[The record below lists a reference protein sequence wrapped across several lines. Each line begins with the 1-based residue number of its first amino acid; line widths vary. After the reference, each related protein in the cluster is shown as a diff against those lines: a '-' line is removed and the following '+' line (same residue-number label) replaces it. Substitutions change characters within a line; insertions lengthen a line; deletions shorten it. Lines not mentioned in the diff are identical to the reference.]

1 MEINVEQLAGFLA
14 DRMSPSVPVDVAF
27 WSKKEI
33 GGCLGL
39 GTTSI
44 DSLVKRPDFPASYRF
59 PTKGSG
65 SQPRWKAKDV
75 LAWAE
80 EFRGREV
87 VKK

>member
-1 MEINVEQLAGFLA
+1 MEIDINALASSIAANMRPAL
-14 DRMSPSVPVDVAF
+14 PVSVSF

-44 DSLVKRPDFPASYRF
+44 DSLVKRPDFPAPYRF
-59 PTKGSG
+59 PTKGNG

-80 EFRGREV
+80 SFRGNKV
-87 VKK
+87 SF

>member
-14 DRMSPSVPVDVAF
+14 DKMPPSVPVDVAF
-27 WSKKEI
+27 WGKKEI

-59 PTKGSG
+59 PTKGNG